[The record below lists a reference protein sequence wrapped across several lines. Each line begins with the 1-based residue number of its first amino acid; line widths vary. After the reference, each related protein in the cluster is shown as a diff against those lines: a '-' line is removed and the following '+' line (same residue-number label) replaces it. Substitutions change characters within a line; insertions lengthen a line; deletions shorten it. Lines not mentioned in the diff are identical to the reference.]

1 MYVLN
6 IHNMPKIFWGAW
18 PLIIFERPK
27 CSKVLVPLSKL
38 SVSKNVW
45 FTNARLG
52 PLDFIHSEMLKRGM
66 GGSGPSGKQPLG
78 STISGAGPPLG
89 ATKGY
94 LSEPTRKLA
103 LWAVCLPAAKA
114 HKRCLRHT
122 ETAGP
127 WRMDQACGPRPPVPN
142 VAFWTDKKTSS
153 LSCLSSSLTLLSEP
167 TRKKLAL
174 WAVCLPAPK
183 AHKRLLRHTE
193 TAGPWR
199 TDQACGPR
207 PPVPNVAFWTD
218 KKTSS
223 LSCLS
228 SSRGG
233 SQTAPSPHRNS
244 RALKDGPGLRATAPS
259 A

>member
-1 MYVLN
+1 MFINSWTGRALHRGTY
-6 IHNMPKIFWGAW
+6 
-18 PLIIFERPK
+18 
-27 CSKVLVPLSKL
+27 
-38 SVSKNVW
+38 
-45 FTNARLG
+45 G
-52 PLDFIHSEMLKRGM
+52 PYL
-66 GGSGPSGKQPLG
+66 GGSLVCIVCASVCGCVCVCQQCVCVFGSVLMFVFVRSLFEAWGRVLSGVQFFLLLRQG
-78 STISGAGPPLG
+78 EEGT
-89 ATKGY
+89 
-94 LSEPTRKLA
+94 EDVR
-103 LWAVCLPAAKA
+103 
-114 HKRCLRHT
+114 RLRHT

-127 WRMDQACGPRPPVPN
+127 WRTDQACGPRPPVPN

-174 WAVCLPAPK
+174 CAVCLPAPK
-183 AHKRLLRHTE
+183 AHKRRLRHTE

-207 PPVPNVAFWTD
+207 SPVPNVAFWTD

-228 SSRGG
+228 SSREG